1 MVRSMSVEAAFELLE
16 LLRDAGL
23 SEQDEILTFTQ
34 RIVDRHPFGCTDE
47 DMEESGTLVKR
58 IRARRAVSS
67 YARSFRE
74 AAREAAQVERVEIPI
89 SAGSKNTKTR
99 VSVESG
105 RSGSASA
112 SIARLVPDDVRRGSV
127 HKKAGFYCWSPASS
141 RWKRTLSGWKRTL
154 S

>member
-34 RIVDRHPFGCTDE
+34 RI
-47 DMEESGTLVKR
+47 
-58 IRARRAVSS
+58 
-67 YARSFRE
+67 
-74 AAREAAQVERVEIPI
+74 ERVEIPI
-89 SAGSKNTKTR
+89 SAGSKNIKTR
-99 VSVESG
+99 VSVETG

-127 HKKAGFYCWSPASS
+127 HKKAGFCCWSPASS